1 MMTLVSTPSSMPR
14 STAPAATRQSHGRA
28 GRAPPAP
35 RKPGAHR
42 PWEQRPRYSL
52 LPDVVAALPFSDVG
66 VTPSR
71 LTLYGTFSGMSLI
84 LISALSK
91 YSVSHLE

>member
-1 MMTLVSTPSSMPR
+1 MMMLVSTPSSMPP
-14 STAPAATRQSHGRA
+14 TARRRQRARATAEQA
-28 GRAPPAP
+28 GPPPAP

-42 PWEQRPRYSL
+42 PREQRPRYSL